1 MWYMPKKA
9 LSKSK
14 NRFKMSS
21 KSASEKK
28 GKLIILVAPSGSGK
42 TTIARRLLND
52 FPRIKFSVSAT
63 TRPPRE
69 GEQDGKDYFFLSRE
83 EFDQKIKQNDF
94 LEWEEFYNG
103 SRYGTLRSEV
113 DKLIESGYFPLL
125 DIEVKGAL
133 NIKRQYGS
141 RSVSIFIQPPSI
153 EELKKRLLSRGT
165 EDDASLETRLER
177 AQKELGYATRF
188 DYVVIN
194 DELDTAYKQVKT
206 IVNSFITE

>member
-83 EFDQKIKQNDF
+83 EFDQKIKQDDF
-94 LEWEEFYNG
+94 LEWEEFYNR

-165 EDDASLETRLER
+165 EDDASLETRLKR

>member
-1 MWYMPKKA
+1 
-9 LSKSK
+9 
-14 NRFKMSS
+14 MSS

-63 TRPPRE
+63 TRSPRE

-83 EFDQKIKQNDF
+83 EFDQKIEQNDF

-125 DIEVKGAL
+125 DIEVKGAI

-153 EELKKRLLSRGT
+153 EELKKRLLTRGT